1 VIRRLTANAFGRNAG
16 AGFAWAGVAVLFG
29 LIAVIG
35 TGIDHEAIDW
45 QPALAL
51 HQPWRAFT
59 AIGVHYSTTHLAAN
73 LAGLLLTAALGI
85 AARVPLR
92 LSAAWLAAW
101 PLTQFG
107 LLIEPTLAHYGGL
120 SGVLHA
126 GVTVV
131 IVFLLV
137 TGTRAQ
143 RWVAVIALIGLV
155 GKLIGEAPWGP
166 ATRHTAA
173 WDIPIAPLAHATGVI
188 AGAACAI
195 AVLLLPL
202 RQPTTRTT

>member
-1 VIRRLTANAFGRNAG
+1 VTPRLTASAPGRG
-16 AGFAWAGVAVLFG
+16 AWVGIALLFA

-35 TGIDHEAIDW
+35 NGVVPEAIDW

-51 HQPWRAFT
+51 RQPWRAFT
-59 AIGVHYSTTHLAAN
+59 AIGVHYSPTHLAAN

-92 LSAAWLAAW
+92 LSVAWLAAW
-101 PLTQFG
+101 PLTHFG
-107 LLIEPTLAHYGGL
+107 LMIEPTLAHYGGL

-126 GVTVV
+126 GVAAV

-143 RWVAVIALIGLV
+143 RWVASIALIGLV
-155 GKLIGEAPWGP
+155 AKLIGEAPWGP
-166 ATRHTAA
+166 ATRHTAG
-173 WDIPIAPLAHATGVI
+173 WDIPVAPLAHATGVI

-195 AVLLLPL
+195 AVLLFPH
-202 RQPTTRTT
+202 RRTITTTT